1 MYYNIAYPLFSSPSG
16 GSYNKLPEIYTEWE
30 KEYNERINREK
41 EEMKAKSQA
50 DYDKFKNFFNQNFED
65 YGKRENPLDFDYKE
79 QDDEYPHSV
88 FGLKKSASQ
97 EDMKNAYRKAIRETH
112 PDKTGENTEDEFR
125 EIQEAYEH
133 YNKFCI

>member
-16 GSYNKLPEIYTEWE
+16 GTYNKLPEIYTEWE
-30 KEYNERINREK
+30 KAYNERIKRQK
-41 EEMKAKSQA
+41 EEREAESQC
-50 DYDKFKNFFNQNFED
+50 DYEKFKNFFNQNFEN
-65 YGKRENPLDFDYKE
+65 YGERENPLDFEYQE
-79 QDDEYPHSV
+79 HDDEYPHSV

-125 EIQEAYEH
+125 EVQEAYEH